1 MADDLLDR
9 MRSNPAGDWTIGDIE
24 RLCRAHGI
32 NCKPPSGGGAH
43 YKIAHAE
50 IADILTIPARRPIK
64 PKYIR
69 LLVRFVGLVIT
80 LGVRREP

>member
-9 MRSNPAGDWTIGDIE
+9 MRSNPAGDWTIGEIE

-32 NCKPPSGGGAH
+32 DCKTPSGGGSH
-43 YKIAHAE
+43 YKIAHDTV
-50 IADILTIPARRPIK
+50 ADILTIPARRPVK

-69 LLVRFVGLVIT
+69 LLVSFVRLVIT
-80 LGVRREP
+80 SGVRRQT

>member
-24 RLCRAHGI
+24 RLCRSYGI
-32 NCKPPSGGGAH
+32 DCKPPPGGGSHDKVAH
-43 YKIAHAE
+43 DAV
-50 IADILTIPARRPIK
+50 ADILTIPARRPIK

-69 LLVRFVGLVIT
+69 LLVSFARLVIT
-80 LGVRREP
+80 SGVRRQT

>member
-32 NCKPPSGGGAH
+32 DCKPPSGGGSH
-43 YKIAHAE
+43 YKIAHNA

-69 LLVRFVGLVIT
+69 LLVSFVRLVIM
-80 LGVRREP
+80 LGVRRQT

>member
-24 RLCRAHGI
+24 RLCRSYGI
-32 NCKPPSGGGAH
+32 DCRSPSGGGSH

-69 LLVRFVGLVIT
+69 LLVSFVRLVIT
-80 LGVRREP
+80 SGIRRQT